1 LGIHYNQGHD
11 LLTFVRN
18 PQVFALTDG
27 SLKVPQGP
35 GLGVE
40 IDEEAVREADRRE
53 HRWRNPVWR
62 SADGS
67 VAEW

>member
-1 LGIHYNQGHD
+1 MNLPG
-11 LLTFVRN
+11 
-18 PQVFALTDG
+18 
-27 SLKVPQGP
+27 KP

-40 IDEEAVREADRRE
+40 VNEALVLEENERP

-62 SADGS
+62 HEDGS